1 VTADIN
7 CPGAFTVDVVQW
19 MVPDGNEINKNP
31 ICLRKHSEGK
41 KGKSVSPFS
50 GKKFTVERACLA
62 EAIKGPCSPLLP
74 TNHSSTPF
82 RDTKTSLATLQLQ
95 PHPRS
100 KSEVEPGSGALLAQG
115 SGF

>member
-1 VTADIN
+1 MTADIN

-50 GKKFTVERACLA
+50 GKKFTVERALPRRGNQGPLFAPSSNQSQLNSIPRYKNLA
-62 EAIKGPCSPLLP
+62 RDSP
-74 TNHSSTPF
+74 TSASS
-82 RDTKTSLATLQLQ
+82 
-95 PHPRS
+95 S
-100 KSEVEPGSGALLAQG
+100 KQK
-115 SGF
+115 